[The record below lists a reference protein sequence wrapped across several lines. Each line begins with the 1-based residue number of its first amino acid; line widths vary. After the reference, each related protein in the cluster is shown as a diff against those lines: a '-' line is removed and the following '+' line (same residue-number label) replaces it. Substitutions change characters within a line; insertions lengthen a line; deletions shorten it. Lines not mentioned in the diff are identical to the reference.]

1 MKKLLVLAALVTTM
15 SVSVA
20 SAKEFNGDRWQW
32 FYSNSDYTGKVDLNT
47 LSYDPET
54 DTAKAWAVWLQTKG
68 FQELR
73 EYNIHFADSSVTIT
87 HYYVYRNGSDT
98 VVKEAAVNNTR
109 TPAPGS
115 GGEAL
120 IASVKGL
127 VGRDTKL
134 ADYKKQQA
142 ADAQAR
148 AEEKAQLEKH
158 NIIMNEVSRLNAG
171 TVAIV
176 SQIRTVS
183 KIRIQNP
190 RYPKDA
196 LYNMR
201 VDKQATDKIRA
212 VIKDLYNIK

>member
-15 SVSVA
+15 TVSVA
-20 SAKEFNGDRWQW
+20 SAKEFNGVRWQW

-47 LSYDPET
+47 LSYDPST

-73 EYNIHFADSSVTIT
+73 EYNIHFSDSSVTIT

-98 VVKEAAVNNTR
+98 VVKDAAVNNTR

-127 VGRDTKL
+127 VGRDAKL

-142 ADAQAR
+142 NEAQVQEQKRIEEQKA
-148 AEEKAQLEKH
+148 AEKKAKH
-158 NIIMNEVSRLNAG
+158 ERNRDILRGIFG
-171 TVAIV
+171 I
-176 SQIRTVS
+176 
-183 KIRIQNP
+183 
-190 RYPKDA
+190 
-196 LYNMR
+196 
-201 VDKQATDKIRA
+201 
-212 VIKDLYNIK
+212 